1 MRRLLQ
7 CVLLV
12 ILGGALLGCGP
23 PRKSIFPPH
32 VSIQQLVVQP
42 DGQWQVTLRIQNNS
56 YTGMDFT
63 ALSGQLRIGKEI
75 PVRLHATF
83 ERSIPELAGDV
94 ISLTVLP
101 TANMSQALQAIAAK
115 GSAGA
120 LEYEVSGSVTATPE
134 LAKKPQD
141 LPFHGTDWLS
151 PVPGIAHTY
160 R

>member
-1 MRRLLQ
+1 MRQLLQ
-7 CVLLV
+7 CLLLV
-12 ILGGALLGCGP
+12 TLGGALLGCGA
-23 PRKSIFPPH
+23 PRKSIFPPQ
-32 VSIQQLVVQP
+32 VSIQQLVVGP
-42 DGQWQVTLRIQNNS
+42 DGQWQLTLRIQNNS
-56 YTGMDFT
+56 YAGMDFT
-63 ALSGQLRIGKEI
+63 ALRGQLRIGKEM

-83 ERSIPELAGDV
+83 NRSIPELAGDV

-120 LEYEVSGSVTATPE
+120 LEYQVSGSVTATPE
-134 LAKKPQD
+134 RAKKPQD
-141 LPFHGTDWLS
+141 LPFYGTDWLS

>member
-7 CVLLV
+7 CLLLV
-12 ILGGALLGCGP
+12 LLGGAILGCGP
-23 PRKSIFPPH
+23 PRKSVFPPQ
-32 VSIQQLVVQP
+32 VSIQQLMVQP
-42 DGQWQVTLRIQNNS
+42 DGQWQLTLRIQNNS
-56 YTGMDFT
+56 YAGMDFT

-83 ERSIPELAGDV
+83 KRSIPELAGDV
-94 ISLTVLP
+94 ISLVVLP

-120 LEYEVSGSVTATPE
+120 LEYQISGSVTATPE
-134 LAKKPQD
+134 QAKKPQD
-141 LPFHGTDWLS
+141 FPFHGNEWLS
-151 PVPGIAHTY
+151 PVPGIANTY

>member
-7 CVLLV
+7 CLLLV

-23 PRKSIFPPH
+23 PRKSIFPPQ
-32 VSIQQLVVQP
+32 VSIQQLVVRP
-42 DGQWQVTLRIQNNS
+42 DGQWQLTLRIQNNS
-56 YTGMDFT
+56 YAGMEFT

-83 ERSIPELAGDV
+83 KRSIPELAGDV
-94 ISLTVLP
+94 VSLTVLP
-101 TANMSQALQAIAAK
+101 TVDMSHALQAITAK

-120 LEYEVSGSVTATPE
+120 LEYQVSGSVTAIPE
-134 LAKKPQD
+134 QAKKSQD
-141 LPFHGTDWLS
+141 FPFHGTDWLS
-151 PVPGIAHTY
+151 PVPGIANTY

>member
-7 CVLLV
+7 CLLLV

-23 PRKSIFPPH
+23 PRKSIFPPQ
-32 VSIQQLVVQP
+32 VSIQQLVVRP
-42 DGQWQVTLRIQNNS
+42 DGQWQLTLRIQNNS
-56 YTGMDFT
+56 YAGMEFT

-83 ERSIPELAGDV
+83 KRSIPELAGDV
-94 ISLTVLP
+94 VSLTVLP
-101 TANMSQALQAIAAK
+101 TVNMSQALQAITAK

-120 LEYEVSGSVTATPE
+120 LEYQVSGSVTAIPE
-134 LAKKPQD
+134 QAKKSQD
-141 LPFHGTDWLS
+141 FPFHGTDWLS
-151 PVPGIAHTY
+151 PVPGIANTY